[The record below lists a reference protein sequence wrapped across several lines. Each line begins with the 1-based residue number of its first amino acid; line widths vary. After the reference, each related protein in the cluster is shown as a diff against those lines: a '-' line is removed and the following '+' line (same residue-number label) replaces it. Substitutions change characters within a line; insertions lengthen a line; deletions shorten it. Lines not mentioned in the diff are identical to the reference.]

1 MSSNFIVLSIFYLI
15 LCVTL
20 IFIIILQSKRNSG
33 LGSLSGAANNSYW
46 SKNKK
51 NSLDGMLEIWT
62 KIGIFLFMIFS
73 IIMSCVK

>member
-1 MSSNFIVLSIFYLI
+1 VSSNFIVLSIFYLI